1 MAFKTI
7 ANIITLNST
16 TLEFHY
22 DYVLE
27 CEFLN
32 ILFMITRVT
41 TSKDPLSYKN
51 NIDNTNIPLQHYNPF
66 AGQSH
71 KYRVSMRNIK
81 QSVTWK
87 RDKHKCTWFTPNSG
101 LRPPNCFIM
110 YYFPIISYN
119 PQHLSCHTTFQS
131 AITMFPYILP
141 TSGTTSHSIKS
152 YHLVLMYI
160 FYISEN

>member
-1 MAFKTI
+1 MREGKSFVLLLLQNETILLVADFSMAFKTI

-81 QSVTWK
+81 QSVT
-87 RDKHKCTWFTPNSG
+87 
-101 LRPPNCFIM
+101 
-110 YYFPIISYN
+110 
-119 PQHLSCHTTFQS
+119 
-131 AITMFPYILP
+131 
-141 TSGTTSHSIKS
+141 
-152 YHLVLMYI
+152 
-160 FYISEN
+160 